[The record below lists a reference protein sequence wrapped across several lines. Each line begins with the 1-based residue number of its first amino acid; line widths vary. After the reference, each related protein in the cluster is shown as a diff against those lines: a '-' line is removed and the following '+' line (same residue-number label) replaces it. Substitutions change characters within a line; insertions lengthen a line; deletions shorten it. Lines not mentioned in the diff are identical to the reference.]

1 MVMKK
6 NPVDDLSDSDGCSEP
21 KIKKEKVKRKNEK
34 KEKKEKIDLGSAY
47 VDMIDWMEE
56 FQHDDEPEDKEI
68 YCLPWVEKFRPKK
81 LNEVVDHE
89 IFVSTLKE
97 FIKKKQFPHLLLSGP
112 PGTGKTS
119 TIMSCAKE
127 LYKDNYPVMVLDINA
142 SEERGIDVV
151 RNKIKNFITTKGV
164 FLEEGAA
171 LFKLVILDEA
181 DAMTLDAQSMLVN
194 IMEKHTLNARFCL
207 ICNYIKKIN
216 PAIQSRCT
224 IFKFA
229 PLKRKFIENK
239 IKSIADSIGF
249 TVTKDGINTLIKISN
264 GDMRKV
270 INTLQATYMAFG
282 KNVSDLNINKCAGY
296 PLPEDIKQISEILEC
311 KAIKDSYAEVYKI
324 VKQNAY
330 SLMDVIH
337 ELFSKKIET
346 YLSSN
351 EKNNDKIM
359 NLILNMRTIEAN
371 LSMYQNEGIQLSGLI
386 AAYNI

>member
-1 MVMKK
+1 
-6 NPVDDLSDSDGCSEP
+6 
-21 KIKKEKVKRKNEK
+21 
-34 KEKKEKIDLGSAY
+34 
-47 VDMIDWMEE
+47 MEE
-56 FQHDDEPEDKEI
+56 FQHDEPEKDEGD
-68 YCLPWVEKFRPKK
+68 CLPWVERFRPKK
-81 LNEVVDHE
+81 LNDVVDHE

-97 FIKKKQFPHLLLSGP
+97 FVKKKQFPHLLLSGP

-119 TIMSCAKE
+119 TIMSCTKE

-239 IKSIADSIGF
+239 IKSIADIIGF
-249 TVTKDGINTLIKISN
+249 NVTKDGINTLIKISN

-270 INTLQATYMAFG
+270 INTLQATHMAFG
-282 KNVSDLNINKCAGY
+282 KNVSESNINKCAGY
-296 PLPEDIKQISEILEC
+296 PLPEDIRQISEILES
-311 KAIKDSYAEVYKI
+311 KSIKEAYTEVYKI

-337 ELFSKKIET
+337 ELFNRKIEI
-346 YLSSN
+346 YLSSD
-351 EKNNDKIM
+351 EQNNDKIM

-371 LSMYQNEGIQLSGLI
+371 LSMHQNEGIQLSGLVGAYCI
-386 AAYNI
+386 A

>member
-1 MVMKK
+1 MKK
-6 NPVDDLSDSDGCSEP
+6 QPIDDLSDGDSEP
-21 KIKKEKVKRKNEK
+21 KVKKEKVKRKNEK
-34 KEKKEKIDLGSAY
+34 KEKREKVDLGSAY
-47 VDMIDWMEE
+47 VQMMDWMEE
-56 FQHDDEPEDKEI
+56 FQHDEPEKDEG

-97 FIKKKQFPHLLLSGP
+97 FVKKKQFPHLLLSGP

-239 IKSIADSIGF
+239 IKSIADIIGF
-249 TVTKDGINTLIKISN
+249 NVTKDGINTLIKISN

-270 INTLQATYMAFG
+270 INTLQATHMAFG
-282 KNVSDLNINKCAGY
+282 KNVSESNINKCAGY
-296 PLPEDIKQISEILEC
+296 PLPEDIKQISEILES
-311 KAIKDSYAEVYKI
+311 KSIKEAYREVYKI

-337 ELFSKKIET
+337 ELFNRKIEI
-346 YLSSN
+346 YLSSD
-351 EKNNDKIM
+351 EQNNDKVM

-371 LSMYQNEGIQLSGLI
+371 LSMHQNEGIQLSGLVG
-386 AAYNI
+386 AYCIV